1 MSADRHF
8 TEEVN
13 FRVTKDQKQQ
23 ILAAAKAKDKAV
35 SDFLRQALREYLAV
49 EEMEGRKAIVQKYVA
64 EAVEEKLKPV
74 ENRLAKITAKT
85 AHASAISI
93 FLQAQAMADLGKS
106 DVVHVFKLA
115 REKGLAFVRERG
127 IPNTKDFAEEID
139 EIERRE

>member
-1 MSADRHF
+1 MAKRTFDCEIR
-8 TEEVN
+8 
-13 FRVTKDQKQQ
+13 FRVTSEMEQLVK
-23 ILAAAKAKDKAV
+23 AAAKKKGRSVPDY
-35 SDFLRQALREYLAV
+35 LRQVLREYIATNELTDT
-49 EEMEGRKAIVQKYVA
+49 KAAIQSFVA

-106 DVVHVFKLA
+106 DVVQVFKVA

-127 IPNTKDFAEEID
+127 IPNTRDMEEIID
-139 EIERRE
+139 EIERRT